1 LLDCNARMKTEH
13 SIAEVVKGTGGKL
26 IVSSKKT
33 YSIQE
38 LLLDSRKIIHP
49 AETLFFALSGLKLD
63 GHNYIDELYKKGVR
77 NFVVSKAQ
85 DFTEAK
91 YPESNFILVKDCTV
105 ALQKLTAAHRAKFTL
120 PVIAVTGSN
129 GKTVVKEWL
138 YQLLHEDYN
147 IVRNPKSY
155 NSQIGVPLSVW
166 LINQE
171 HNLGIFE
178 AGISE
183 SGEMDK
189 LEKIIKPD
197 IGVFTNIGE
206 AHSEGFL
213 SPRHKTKEKL
223 NLFVNADI
231 LIYCKDYFDINQSVA
246 EINALSK
253 GSDETENKIKTFT
266 WSLSSE
272 ADVQVVS
279 VLLKDNQSFISCQY
293 MGKELD
299 FQIPFSD
306 RASVE
311 NALHCA
317 CVMLYLKKDFDTI
330 KERMKH
336 LSRIAMRLEMK
347 DAINNCS
354 LINDT
359 YNSDIGSLKIAIDF
373 LKQQNQHPKKTVI
386 LSDILQSGRGEL
398 DLYTEVANILN
409 ENNVNR
415 LIGVG
420 PAMMRMKKMFEKNDR
435 LQVSCFESTEELLK
449 SLDSSTFQNEVILLK
464 GARKFR
470 FEIIGKF
477 LEKKVHETVLEINLN
492 AIAHNLKVYQNL
504 LKPET
509 KIMAMVKAFSYG
521 SGSFEIANAL
531 QFSRVDYLAVA
542 YADEGV
548 ELRKN
553 GIKLP
558 IMVMNPEQRSFE
570 TMIHYDLEPEIYSLN
585 LLDKFAEVLS
595 LLRNGGGEK
604 YNIHIELETG
614 MNRLGFEASEIPVLI
629 ERLKLNHQVQV
640 ASVFSHL
647 AASED
652 KEYDDF
658 TKQQIAKFDE
668 MSTLITSQFDYKI
681 LRHILNS
688 TGITRH
694 TKAQFDMVRLGI
706 GLYGIDASEKVQ
718 GKLMTVQTLKTTI
731 SQIKQVKKG
740 ESVGYGRV
748 GKVSKDKTIATVG
761 IGYADGLSRKLS
773 AGRGKMLVNGK
784 LAPIIGN
791 VCMDMAMLDITG
803 IEAGE
808 GDEVIVFGQQPG
820 IEDIATASETIP
832 YEILTSI
839 SARVKRV
846 YYQE

>member
-1 LLDCNARMKTEH
+1 MLDHTLRMKTEH

-33 YSIQE
+33 YTIQE
-38 LLLDSRKIIHP
+38 LLLDSRKLIHP
-49 AETLFFALSGLKLD
+49 AETVFFALSGLKLD
-63 GHNYIDELYKKGVR
+63 GHNYIEELYKKGVR
-77 NFVVSKAQ
+77 NFVVSKAL
-85 DFTEAK
+85 DFTEEK
-91 YPESNFILVKDCTV
+91 YPESNFVLVKDCTV
-105 ALQKLTAAHRAKFTL
+105 ALQKLTAAHRSKFNL

-147 IVRNPKSY
+147 IIRNPKSY

-166 LINQE
+166 PINAE
-171 HNLGIFE
+171 HNLVIFE

-213 SPRHKTKEKL
+213 SARHKTKEKL

-279 VLLKDNQSFISCQY
+279 VMQKDNQSFISCKYQN
-293 MGKELD
+293 KELD

-311 NALHCA
+311 NALHCV
-317 CVMLYLKKDFDTI
+317 CVMLYLKKDFDVI

-373 LKQQNQHPKKTVI
+373 LKQQNQHPKKTVL

-398 DLYTEVANILN
+398 DLYTEVSNILS
-409 ENNVNR
+409 ENKVNR

-420 PAMMRMKKMFEKNDR
+420 PALMRMKKMFEKNDA
-435 LQVSCFESTEELLK
+435 LQVTCFDSTEELLK

-492 AIAHNLKVYQNL
+492 AIAHNLKTYQSL

-570 TMIHYDLEPEIYSLN
+570 TMIHYDLEPEIYSLS
-585 LLDKFAEVLS
+585 LLDKFAEVLA
-595 LLRNGGGEK
+595 LLRNGNGEK
-604 YNIHIELETG
+604 YKIHLELETG

-629 ERLKLNHQVQV
+629 ERLKLNHQLEV

-668 MSTLITSQFDYKI
+668 VSASLTTHFD
-681 LRHILNS
+681 
-688 TGITRH
+688 
-694 TKAQFDMVRLGI
+694 
-706 GLYGIDASEKVQ
+706 
-718 GKLMTVQTLKTTI
+718 
-731 SQIKQVKKG
+731 
-740 ESVGYGRV
+740 
-748 GKVSKDKTIATVG
+748 
-761 IGYADGLSRKLS
+761 
-773 AGRGKMLVNGK
+773 
-784 LAPIIGN
+784 
-791 VCMDMAMLDITG
+791 
-803 IEAGE
+803 
-808 GDEVIVFGQQPG
+808 
-820 IEDIATASETIP
+820 
-832 YEILTSI
+832 
-839 SARVKRV
+839 
-846 YYQE
+846 

>member
-1 LLDCNARMKTEH
+1 MKTELGTGE
-13 SIAEVVKGTGGKL
+13 IVKATGGKL
-26 IVSSKKT
+26 IVSSKKV
-33 YSIQE
+33 YIIQE
-38 LLLDSRKIIHP
+38 LLLDSRKLIHP
-49 AETLFFALSGLKLD
+49 NETIFFALGGLKLD
-63 GHNYIDELYKKGVR
+63 GHHYIDELYKRGVR
-77 NFVVSKAQ
+77 NFVVSKAL
-85 DFTEAK
+85 DFTEEK
-91 YPESNFILVKDCTV
+91 YPDSNFILVKDTV
-105 ALQKLTAAHRAKFTL
+105 AALQKLTAAHRAKFTL

-166 LINQE
+166 PINKE

-189 LEKIIKPD
+189 LEKIIKPN

-213 SPRHKTKEKL
+213 SARHKTKEKL
-223 NLFVNADI
+223 NLFVNTGI

-279 VLLKDNQSFISCQY
+279 VMMKDNHSFISCVYQ
-293 MGKELD
+293 GKELD
-299 FQIPFSD
+299 FEIPFSD

-317 CVMLYLKKDFDTI
+317 CVMLYLKKDFEVI

-398 DLYTEVANILN
+398 ELYTEVANILS
-409 ENNVNR
+409 ENKVNR

-420 PAMMRMKKMFEKNDR
+420 VAMMRMKKMFEKNDA
-435 LQVSCFESTEELLK
+435 LQVTCFETTEELLK

-492 AIAHNLKVYQNL
+492 AIAHNLKVYQGL

-509 KIMAMVKAFSYG
+509 RIMAMVKAFSYG

-531 QFSRVDYLAVA
+531 QFNRVDYLAVA

-570 TMIHYDLEPEIYSLN
+570 TMIHYNLEPEIYSLSV
-585 LLDKFAEVLS
+585 LDKFAEVLA
-595 LLRNGGGEK
+595 LLRNGNGEK
-604 YNIHIELETG
+604 YKIHLELETG
-614 MNRLGFEASEIPVLI
+614 MNRLGFSEAEIPLLI
-629 ERLKLNHQVQV
+629 ERIKLNHQLQV
-640 ASVFSHL
+640 GSVFSHL
-647 AASED
+647 VASED
-652 KEYDDF
+652 KDYDEF
-658 TKQQIAKFDE
+658 THQQITRFDE
-668 MSTLITSQFDYKI
+668 MSVWLMGHFDYKI

-688 TGITRH
+688 NGITRH
-694 TKAQFDMVRLGI
+694 TQAQFDMVRLGI

-718 GKLMTVQTLKTTI
+718 SKLMTVQTLKTTI
-731 SQIKQVKKG
+731 SQIKHVKKG

-748 GKVSKDKTIATVG
+748 GKVAKDKTIATVG

-773 AGRGKMLVNGK
+773 AGKGKMLVNGK

-803 IEAGE
+803 IDAVE

-820 IEDIATASETIP
+820 IEDISAAAETIP

>member
-1 LLDCNARMKTEH
+1 MKTEH

-26 IVSSKKT
+26 VVSSKKE

-38 LLLDSRKIIHP
+38 LLLDSRKLIHP
-49 AETLFFALSGLKLD
+49 AETIFFALTGQKLD

-85 DFTEAK
+85 DFTEEK
-91 YPESNFILVKDCTV
+91 YPESNFILVKDSTV
-105 ALQKLTAAHRAKFTL
+105 ALQKLTAAHRAKYKL

-166 LINQE
+166 PINGE

-213 SPRHKTKEKL
+213 SARHKTKEKL

-279 VLLKDNQSFISCQY
+279 VMQKDNQSFISCTYQN
-293 MGKELD
+293 KELD

-398 DLYTEVANILN
+398 DLYTEVANILS
-409 ENNVNR
+409 ENKVNR

-420 PAMMRMKKMFEKNDR
+420 SALMRMKKMFEKNDA
-435 LQVSCFESTEELLK
+435 LQVSCFDSTEELLK
-449 SLDSSTFQNEVILLK
+449 SLDSSTFLNEVILLK

-492 AIAHNLKVYQNL
+492 AIAHNLKVYQSL

-531 QFSRVDYLAVA
+531 QFSRIDYLAVA

-585 LLDKFAEVLS
+585 LLDKFAEVLA
-595 LLRNGGGEK
+595 LLRNGNGEK
-604 YNIHIELETG
+604 YKIHLELETG
-614 MNRLGFEASEIPVLI
+614 MNRLGFEANEIPVLI
-629 ERLKLNHQVQV
+629 ERLKLNHQLQV

-652 KEYDDF
+652 KDYDDF

-668 MSTLITSQFDYKI
+668 VSTLLTGHFDYKI

-688 TGITRH
+688 NGITRH

-706 GLYGIDASEKVQ
+706 GLYGIDSSDKVQ

-731 SQIKQVKKG
+731 SQIKHVKKG
-740 ESVGYGRV
+740 DSVGYGRV

-773 AGRGKMLVNGK
+773 NGSGKMLINGK

-820 IEDIATASETIP
+820 IGDIATAAETIP

>member
-1 LLDCNARMKTEH
+1 M
-13 SIAEVVKGTGGKL
+13 
-26 IVSSKKT
+26 
-33 YSIQE
+33 
-38 LLLDSRKIIHP
+38 
-49 AETLFFALSGLKLD
+49 
-63 GHNYIDELYKKGVR
+63 
-77 NFVVSKAQ
+77 
-85 DFTEAK
+85 
-91 YPESNFILVKDCTV
+91 
-105 ALQKLTAAHRAKFTL
+105 
-120 PVIAVTGSN
+120 
-129 GKTVVKEWL
+129 
-138 YQLLHEDYN
+138 
-147 IVRNPKSY
+147 
-155 NSQIGVPLSVW
+155 W
-166 LINQE
+166 LINKE

-189 LEKIIKPD
+189 LEKVIKPD
-197 IGVFTNIGE
+197 IGVLTNIGE

-213 SPRHKTKEKL
+213 SSRHKTKEKL

-231 LIYCKDYFDINQSVA
+231 LIYCKDYFDINQSIA

-266 WSLSSE
+266 WSMSSE
-272 ADVQVVS
+272 ADVQVIS
-279 VLLKDNQSFISCQY
+279 VMQKDNQSFISCKFQN
-293 MGKELD
+293 KELD

-317 CVMLYLKKDFDTI
+317 CVMLYLKRDFDTI

-359 YNSDIGSLKIAIDF
+359 YNSDIVSLKIAIDF
-373 LKQQNQHPKKTVI
+373 LKQQNQYAKKTVI

-398 DLYTEVANILN
+398 DLYSEVANILS
-409 ENNVNR
+409 ENKVSR
-415 LIGVG
+415 LVGVG
-420 PAMMRMKKMFEKNDR
+420 PAMMRMKKTFEKNDA
-435 LQVSCFESTEELLK
+435 LQVSCFESTEDLLK
-449 SLDSSTFQNEVILLK
+449 SLDSSTFQSEVILLK

-470 FEIIGKF
+470 FEVIGKF

-492 AIAHNLKVYQNL
+492 AIANNLKVYQGL

-585 LLDKFAEVLS
+585 MLDKFAEVLA
-595 LLRNGGGEK
+595 LLRNNGNK
-604 YNIHIELETG
+604 YKIHLEMETG
-614 MNRLGFEASEIPVLI
+614 MNRLGFEAAEIPLLI
-629 ERLKLNHQVQV
+629 ERLKLNHQLQV

-652 KEYDDF
+652 KDYDEF
-658 TKQQIAKFDE
+658 TQQQITRFDE
-668 MSTLITSQFDYKI
+668 MSSAITAQFDYKI
-681 LRHILNS
+681 IRHILNS

-694 TKAQFDMVRLGI
+694 TTAQFDMVRLGI

-718 GKLMTVQTLKTTI
+718 GKLMNVQTLKTTI
-731 SQIKQVKKG
+731 SQIKHVKKG
-740 ESVGYGRV
+740 DTVGYGRV
-748 GKVSKDKTIATVG
+748 GKVTKDKTIATVG

-773 AGRGKMLVNGK
+773 GGKGKMLVNGK
-784 LAPIIGN
+784 LAPVIGN

-803 IEAGE
+803 IDANE
-808 GDEVIVFGQQPG
+808 GDDVIVFGQQPG
-820 IEDIATASETIP
+820 IEDIAAAAETIP

>member
-1 LLDCNARMKTEH
+1 MKTEH
-13 SIAEVVKGTGGKL
+13 SIEEVVKASGGKL
-26 IVSSKKT
+26 IVSSKKV

-38 LLLDSRKIIHP
+38 LLLDSRKLIHP
-49 AETLFFALSGLKLD
+49 SETLFFALGGLKLD

-77 NFVVSKAQ
+77 NFVVSKAL
-85 DFTEAK
+85 DFTEER
-91 YPESNFILVKDCTV
+91 YPDSNFILVKDTTA
-105 ALQKLTAAHRAKFTL
+105 ALQKLTAAHRSKFTL

-166 LINQE
+166 LINKE

-189 LEKIIKPD
+189 LEKVIKPD
-197 IGVFTNIGE
+197 IGVLTNIGE

-213 SPRHKTKEKL
+213 SARHKTKEKL

-231 LIYCKDYFDINQSVA
+231 LIYCKDYFDINQSIA

-266 WSLSSE
+266 WSMSSE
-272 ADVQVVS
+272 ADVQVIS
-279 VLLKDNQSFISCQY
+279 VMQKDNQSFISCKYQN
-293 MGKELD
+293 KELD

-317 CVMLYLKKDFDTI
+317 CVMLYLKRDFDTI

-359 YNSDIGSLKIAIDF
+359 YNSDIVSLKIAIDF
-373 LKQQNQHPKKTVI
+373 LKQQNQHAKKTVI

-398 DLYTEVANILN
+398 DLYSEVANILS
-409 ENNVNR
+409 ENKVNR

-420 PAMMRMKKMFEKNDR
+420 PAMMRMKKTFEKNDA

-449 SLDSSTFQNEVILLK
+449 SLDSSTFQSEVILLK

-492 AIAHNLKVYQNL
+492 AIANNLKVYQGL

-585 LLDKFAEVLS
+585 LLDKFAEVLA
-595 LLRNGGGEK
+595 LLRNNGNK
-604 YNIHIELETG
+604 YKIHLEMETG
-614 MNRLGFEASEIPVLI
+614 MNRLGFEAAEIPVLI
-629 ERLKLNHQVQV
+629 ERLKLNHQLQV

-652 KEYDDF
+652 KDYDEF
-658 TKQQIAKFDE
+658 TQQQITRFDE
-668 MSTLITSQFDYKI
+668 MSSAITAQFDYKI
-681 LRHILNS
+681 IRHILNS

-694 TKAQFDMVRLGI
+694 TAAQFDLVRLGI
-706 GLYGIDASEKVQ
+706 GLYGMDASEKVQ
-718 GKLMTVQTLKTTI
+718 GKLMNVQTLKTTL
-731 SQIKQVKKG
+731 SQIKHVKKG
-740 ESVGYGRV
+740 DSVGYGRV
-748 GKVSKDKTIATVG
+748 GKVTKDKTIATVG

-773 AGRGKMLVNGK
+773 GGKGKMLVNGK
-784 LAPIIGN
+784 LAPVIGN

-803 IEAGE
+803 IDANE
-808 GDEVIVFGQQPG
+808 GDDVIVFGQHPS
-820 IEDIATASETIP
+820 INDVAAAAETIP

-839 SARVKRV
+839 STRVKRI

>member
-1 LLDCNARMKTEH
+1 MKTEH
-13 SIAEVVKGTGGKL
+13 KITDIVKGTGGKL
-26 IVSSKKT
+26 IVAGNKE

-38 LLLDSRKIIHP
+38 ILLDSRKLIHP
-49 AETLFFALSGLKLD
+49 AETLFFALTGQKLD

-77 NFVVSKAQ
+77 NFVVSK
-85 DFTEAK
+85 DDDITEEK
-91 YPESNFILVKDCTV
+91 YPDSNFILVKNTIA
-105 ALQKLTAAHRAKFTL
+105 ALQKLTATHRSKFSL

-147 IVRNPKSY
+147 IIRSPKSY

-166 LINQE
+166 PINSD

-197 IGVFTNIGE
+197 IGVFTNVGE

-213 SPRHKTKEKL
+213 SARHKTKEKL
-223 NLFVNADI
+223 NLFVNAGI
-231 LIYCKDYFDINQSVA
+231 LIYCKDYFDINQSIA

-253 GSDETENKIKTFT
+253 GSDDTGNKIKTFT
-266 WSLSSE
+266 WSMSSE
-272 ADVQVVS
+272 ADVQVLS
-279 VLLKDNQSFISCQY
+279 VIQKDNRSYISCEY
-293 MGKELD
+293 ECKELD
-299 FQIPFSD
+299 FEIPFSD

-311 NALHCA
+311 NAMQCL
-317 CVMLYLKKDFDTI
+317 CVMLYLKKDFAVI
-330 KERMKH
+330 SERMKH
-336 LSRIAMRLEMK
+336 LTRIAMRLEMK
-347 DAINNCS
+347 DAVNNCS

-359 YNSDIGSLKIAIDF
+359 YNSDIGSLKIAVDF
-373 LKQQNQHPKKTVI
+373 LVQQNQHSRKTVI

-398 DLYTEVANILN
+398 ELYTEVANILS
-409 ENNVNR
+409 EHKVNR

-420 PAMMRMKKMFEKNDR
+420 PALMRMKKIFEKNDA
-435 LQVSCFESTEELLK
+435 LHITCFDSTEELLK
-449 SLDSSTFQNEVILLK
+449 SLDSSSFQNEVILLK

-470 FEIIGKF
+470 FEVIGKF

-492 AIAHNLKVYQNL
+492 AIAHNLKVYQGL

-509 KIMAMVKAFSYG
+509 KMMAMVKAFSYG

-531 QFSRVDYLAVA
+531 QFNRVDYLAVA

-570 TMIHYDLEPEIYSLN
+570 TMIHYDLEPEIYSLS
-585 LLDKFAEVLS
+585 LLDKFAEVLAV
-595 LLRNGGGEK
+595 LKNGNSEK
-604 YNIHIELETG
+604 YKIHIELETG
-614 MNRLGFEASEIPVLI
+614 MNRLGFEAGEIPLLI
-629 ERLKLNHQVQV
+629 DRLKLNHHLQV

-658 TKQQIAKFDE
+658 TKKQIANFDE
-668 MSTLITSQFDYKI
+668 MSGLFMAQFDYKI

-688 TGITRH
+688 SGITRH

-706 GLYGIDASEKVQ
+706 GLYGIDPSEKVQ
-718 GKLMTVQTLKTTI
+718 GKLMPVQTLKTTI
-731 SQIKQVKKG
+731 SQIKHVKKG

-748 GKVSKDKTIATVG
+748 GKVPKDKTIATVG

-773 AGRGKMLVNGK
+773 AGKGKMLVNGK

-803 IEAGE
+803 IEAQE
-808 GDEVIVFGQQPG
+808 GDEVIIFGQHPG
-820 IEDIATASETIP
+820 IEEFAAAAETIP